1 MGNYCESQ
9 ELQFFFSINI
19 ILITLGVE
27 AVSEVFLLLVIKF
40 FIKNFSFTT
49 NFIMIQILFQ
59 QWSLF
64 FLHRFTAWPLDVS
77 LLLLR
82 PGKVWTIMK
91 WLIPLLKHFSSKLVL
106 NLKKN
111 SGFFWFSD
119 VPDCRSVGASWSSC
133 LEDLGDKT
141 GIILLWWFQ
150 GPELDLGYH
159 YQVIH

>member
-1 MGNYCESQ
+1 MFYLQTADGQTLIYQPVSVDNQQVKMGNYCESQ

-64 FLHRFTAWPLDVS
+64 FLHRFTA
-77 LLLLR
+77 
-82 PGKVWTIMK
+82 
-91 WLIPLLKHFSSKLVL
+91 
-106 NLKKN
+106 
-111 SGFFWFSD
+111 
-119 VPDCRSVGASWSSC
+119 
-133 LEDLGDKT
+133 
-141 GIILLWWFQ
+141 
-150 GPELDLGYH
+150 
-159 YQVIH
+159 

>member
-1 MGNYCESQ
+1 MSFWKICFFFLNSGIIVAKLLFYLQTADGQTLIYQPVSVDNQQVKMGNYCESQ

-82 PGKVWTIMK
+82 PGRK
-91 WLIPLLKHFSSKLVL
+91 FE
-106 NLKKN
+106 
-111 SGFFWFSD
+111 
-119 VPDCRSVGASWSSC
+119 R
-133 LEDLGDKT
+133 
-141 GIILLWWFQ
+141 
-150 GPELDLGYH
+150 
-159 YQVIH
+159 

>member
-1 MGNYCESQ
+1 MSFWKICFFFLNSGIIVAKLLFYLQTADGQTLIYQPVSVDNQQVKMGNYCESQ

-64 FLHRFTAWPLDVS
+64 FLHRFTAWPLDVP

-106 NLKKN
+106 N
-111 SGFFWFSD
+111 
-119 VPDCRSVGASWSSC
+119 
-133 LEDLGDKT
+133 
-141 GIILLWWFQ
+141 
-150 GPELDLGYH
+150 
-159 YQVIH
+159 